1 MGTVYDDKTQVYYPM
16 FIQGKNEHNRY
27 FLNRNIEVETLL
39 NNKSNNIQKVAL
51 K

>member
-1 MGTVYDDKTQVYYPM
+1 MGTVYDDTAKVYYPM
-16 FIQGKNEHNRY
+16 FIQGKNELNRN